1 MYYFN
6 KHLYK
11 RQNTG
16 AERADIGIT
25 ERNVSL

>member
-1 MYYFN
+1 MYHFN

-16 AERADIGIT
+16 VETADIGIT
-25 ERNVSL
+25 ERNVLL